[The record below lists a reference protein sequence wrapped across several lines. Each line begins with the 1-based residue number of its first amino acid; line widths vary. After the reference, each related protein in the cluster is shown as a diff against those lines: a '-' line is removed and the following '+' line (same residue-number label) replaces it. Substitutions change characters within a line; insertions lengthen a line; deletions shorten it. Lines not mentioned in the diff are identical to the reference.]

1 MSRAET
7 VLGGFGV
14 LVTVLGVG
22 LLFAPELLGTGP
34 VTNLTRVVA
43 ETGSTQ
49 LLLVLGFLTAVLVG
63 VAAWPGSK
71 SAGPTK
77 TERFAEAGNRQTAPD
92 RGAERLVGA
101 DVETAIREG
110 GGDWRRL
117 RATLADTATS
127 AYAQHEGVSRS
138 KAAAAIE
145 QGRWTDDA
153 LAAGVVGGEPPRRA
167 RLRMWLAPGRER
179 RRRIERA
186 TTAIERLQ
194 TQ

>member
-1 MSRAET
+1 MGRAET
-7 VLGGFGV
+7 VLGVFGV
-14 LVTVLGVG
+14 LVTALGVG
-22 LLFAPELLGTGP
+22 LLFAPGLLGTGP
-34 VTNLTRVVA
+34 VADLTGAVA
-43 ETGSTQ
+43 EAGSTQ

-63 VAAWPGSK
+63 VAVWPGSK

-92 RGAERLVGA
+92 GGGNLVGP

-110 GGDWRRL
+110 GDEWRRL
-117 RATLADTATS
+117 RATLVDTATS

-138 KAAAAIE
+138 TAAAAIE

-153 LAAGVVGGEPPRRA
+153 LAAGVVEGEPPHRA
-167 RLRMWLAPGRER
+167 RLRMWLVPGRER
-179 RRRIERA
+179 RRRIERT

-194 TQ
+194 KQ

>member
-1 MSRAET
+1 MGWPET
-7 VLGGFGV
+7 VLGVFGV
-14 LVTVLGVG
+14 LVTALGVG
-22 LLFAPELLGTGP
+22 LLFAPGLLGTGP
-34 VTNLTRVVA
+34 VANLTGIVA
-43 ETGSTQ
+43 EAGSTQ

-92 RGAERLVGA
+92 GGAGNLVGA

-117 RATLADTATS
+117 RATLADTAMS
-127 AYAQHEGVSRS
+127 AYAQHEGVPRS
-138 KAAAAIE
+138 TAAAAIE

-179 RRRIERA
+179 RRRIERT

-194 TQ
+194 KQ